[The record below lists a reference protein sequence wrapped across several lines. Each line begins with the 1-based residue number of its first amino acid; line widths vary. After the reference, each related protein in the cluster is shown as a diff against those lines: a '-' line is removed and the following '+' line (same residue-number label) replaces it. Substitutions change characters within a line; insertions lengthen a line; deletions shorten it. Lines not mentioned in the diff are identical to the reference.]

1 MTRPLLTA
9 LALAAAALA
18 LHVYMTREA
27 PDPLAR
33 YRENM
38 GC

>member
-1 MTRPLLTA
+1 MTRSLLTA

-18 LHVYMTREA
+18 LHVYMTRDEG
-27 PDPLAR
+27 DFLAR
-33 YRENM
+33 ARENM